1 MSAGVPV
8 TVVDCDAVSFDG
20 NVSPPY
26 TDVAVTTIVMTLL
39 PPFPRPP
46 IVHCRVDAVGD
57 VQVAP
62 VVDTIVPPPFNVML
76 TVDPGEVS
84 GPLFVV
90 VIVYVTFDPPI
101 TGSGESVT
109 VTPRSE
115 AGRTVMFALLL
126 LFAVFGSD
134 ALASPTVALLVMVP
148 IVFAFN
154 TSATVADP
162 PLAIV
167 PSEHEI
173 GPVPLHVPCDGVAET
188 NAAPLNE
195 SVSVTLG
202 ELEPP
207 VFVTVSV
214 IVAFCP

>member
-1 MSAGVPV
+1 MSAGVPG
-8 TVVDCDAVSFDG
+8 TVVDCDAVSFAGD
-20 NVSPPY
+20 VSPPY
-26 TDVAVTTIVMTLL
+26 TDVAVTLIGPLLGAVTTIVMTLL
-39 PPFPRPP
+39 PPFPSPP

-57 VQVAP
+57 VHVAP
-62 VVDTIVPPPFNVML
+62 VVDTIVPPPFNVRL

-101 TGSGESVT
+101 TGSGESLT

-148 IVFAFN
+148 IV
-154 TSATVADP
+154 
-162 PLAIV
+162 
-167 PSEHEI
+167 PSEQEI